1 MRQVIFLVFFVGY
14 SGNKR
19 VAVGLAM
26 LLSGLLLGL
35 GGGWWA
41 MRRWQQRAVVSVTP
55 CAPLTM
61 VSSGT
66 LYGSVGQQCELH
78 HSHEGSRLVVR
89 SARYKSHDITR
100 FVQEQVEGC
109 YAWNFM
115 ISEAL
120 FGGGLDRGRVV
131 ATGPSADLV
140 IEWEEWL

>member
-1 MRQVIFLVFFVGY
+1 
-14 SGNKR
+14 
-19 VAVGLAM
+19 M
-26 LLSGLLLGL
+26 LSSGLLLGL
-35 GGGWWA
+35 AGGWWA
-41 MRRWQQRAVVSVTP
+41 MRQKRAVVSVTP
-55 CAPLTM
+55 SAPLKM

-66 LYGSVGQQCELH
+66 LYGSVGQQCELQH
-78 HSHEGSRLVVR
+78 NHEGSRLVVR

-120 FGGGLDRGRVV
+120 FGGGLDRGRV
-131 ATGPSADLV
+131 ATTGPDLV